1 MTILIAEDDEM
12 CRLLL
17 QKSLTGENIT
27 ILYAVNGKEAV
38 ELVKCHK
45 EITLVLMD
53 IKMPVMNGYEATRLI
68 KLLRPDLPV
77 IAQSAFTSKKEREK
91 AIEAGCDSF
100 ITKPIYKSELLEVI
114 QLETAM
120 QSTLQAVANVVE
132 AHDPYTAGHE
142 RRVGIISA
150 DIARE
155 MGWSEEKCHTLQFIG
170 LVHDIGKM
178 SIPAEILS
186 KPGRLSAIEFELV
199 KNHAEQ
205 GYQIL
210 KDVEFSLPIAEIIRE
225 HHERMD
231 GSGYPQ
237 GLKGEET
244 LLEARILAV
253 ADVLE
258 AMASHRPYRAAFG
271 LEVALHEIESHRGEH
286 FDPDVVDAML
296 RLFREKGYQLPV

>member
-1 MTILIAEDDEM
+1 MTILIAEDDDV

-17 QKSLTGENIT
+17 QENLIGENIT

-38 ELVKCHK
+38 EQVTCHP

-53 IKMPVMNGYEATRLI
+53 IKMPVMNGLEATRLI
-68 KLLRPDLPV
+68 KQQRPDLPV
-77 IAQSAFTSKKEREK
+77 IAQSAFISKKDREK
-91 AIEAGCDSF
+91 AREAGCDRF
-100 ITKPIYKSELLEVI
+100 IPKPIYKSELLEVI
-114 QLETAM
+114 QLEAAM

-142 RRVGIISA
+142 RRVGIIAA

-178 SIPAEILS
+178 SIPAEILA
-186 KPGRLSAIEFELV
+186 KPGRLSKIEFELV
-199 KNHAEQ
+199 KTHAEQ
-205 GYQIL
+205 GYKIL
-210 KDVEFSLPIAEIIRE
+210 KDVDFSLPIAEIIRE

-231 GSGYPQ
+231 GSGYPR

-258 AMASHRPYRAAFG
+258 AIASHRPYRAALG
-271 LEVALHEIESHRGEH
+271 IEAALKEIETHRVQQ
-286 FDPDVVDAML
+286 FDPEVVDAAL
-296 RLFREKGYQLPV
+296 RLFREKEYQLPA

>member
-1 MTILIAEDDEM
+1 
-12 CRLLL
+12 
-17 QKSLTGENIT
+17 
-27 ILYAVNGKEAV
+27 
-38 ELVKCHK
+38 
-45 EITLVLMD
+45 
-53 IKMPVMNGYEATRLI
+53 
-68 KLLRPDLPV
+68 
-77 IAQSAFTSKKEREK
+77 
-91 AIEAGCDSF
+91 
-100 ITKPIYKSELLEVI
+100 
-114 QLETAM
+114 M

-155 MGWSEEKCHTLQFIG
+155 MGWSEEKCHTLQLIG

-186 KPGRLSAIEFELV
+186 KPGLLSRIEFELV
-199 KNHAEQ
+199 KTHAEN

-210 KDVEFSLPIAEIIRE
+210 KDVDFPLPIAQIIRE

-237 GLKGEET
+237 GMKGEET
-244 LLEARILAV
+244 LLESRILAV

-258 AMASHRPYRAAFG
+258 SMASHRPYRPALGIEAA
-271 LEVALHEIESHRGEH
+271 LKEIESHRMQH
-286 FDPDVVDAML
+286 FDPEVVDAML
-296 RLFREKGYQLPV
+296 RLFREKGYQLPAL